1 MSEEMIDVLDE
12 EDKFVRK
19 ASRGDVRKNALLHK
33 TIHVVILNEKGKFF
47 VQKRAANKD
56 IWPRFYE
63 VGVGET
69 VIANEDYDEAAERGL
84 REEIGINAKPQL
96 LFETKFRSEE
106 NNANIRVYKCVIKEG
121 VTFVDKEVSEGF
133 FVSEEKLKGMV
144 EGKDFTPD
152 SVHVMKKYWGLKN
165 AR

>member
-33 TIHVVILNEKGKFF
+33 TIHVVILNEKG
-47 VQKRAANKD
+47 
-56 IWPRFYE
+56 E
-63 VGVGET
+63 
-69 VIANEDYDEAAERGL
+69 L
-84 REEIGINAKPQL
+84 
-96 LFETKFRSEE
+96 
-106 NNANIRVYKCVIKEG
+106 
-121 VTFVDKEVSEGF
+121 
-133 FVSEEKLKGMV
+133 
-144 EGKDFTPD
+144 KDFTPD